1 MLDKVLLLLLF
12 VGLSIVAVVLYTM
25 VDVYISSKKLN
36 RIKVKTPKHTQIYL
50 LIKIPMNWLMGI

>member
-12 VGLSIVAVVLYTM
+12 IGLSIVVVVLYTM

-36 RIKVKTPKHTQIYL
+36 
-50 LIKIPMNWLMGI
+50 KINNLR